1 MKNIEQAALAGPVW
15 YPYSAVTSG
24 SNYIKVDSAKGVY
37 LHTSDGRKI
46 LDAVSSWWVNL
57 HGHSNDYIAQKI
69 YEQALKLEHVIF
81 SGFTHDPAIR
91 LAERLLDILPSNQ
104 RKVFYSDNGSTAV
117 EVAIKMALQYW
128 HCKGERKKKAVA
140 LKGAFHGDTFG
151 AMSVS
156 GRGVFNQEFADW
168 MFEAVYIDFPSEEK
182 EMECLEQFEAIV
194 KQGDVACFIYEPLL
208 QGAAGMRTYSPFVLE
223 QLLKIARDYEV
234 ICIADEVMTGFG
246 RTGRYFASL
255 YLPTYPDIICLS
267 KGITGGTMALG
278 ATTCSQKI
286 VDTIN
291 DRVFYHGHSFTANPL
306 ACAAANASLDIFL
319 TDQCQSDI
327 VRITVAHEEFIPV
340 LRAFPFV
347 SRISH
352 VGTVL
357 SFALDF
363 GEEEGYLHSKRNQ
376 LYEFFISRNILLRP
390 LGNVLYLIPP
400 YIITNEQLD
409 QVYKA
414 ILDLLEHVA
423 EGGTFEK
430 K

>member
-1 MKNIEQAALAGPVW
+1 MKSTEHSNYTGPIW

-24 SNYIKVDSAKGVY
+24 GDYIKVDSAKGVY
-37 LHTSDGRKI
+37 LYTSDGRKI

-57 HGHSNDYIAQKI
+57 HGHCNEYIAQKI

-104 RKVFYSDNGSTAV
+104 KKMFYSDNGSTAV
-117 EVAIKMALQYW
+117 EVAIKMSLQYW
-128 HCKGERKKKAVA
+128 HCKGEAKKKAVA
-140 LKGAFHGDTFG
+140 IKGAFHGDTFG

-156 GRGVFNQEFADW
+156 GRGVFNQEFSEW
-168 MFEAVYIDFPSEEK
+168 MFETVYIDFPSEEK
-182 EMECLEQFEAIV
+182 EIDCLEQFEAIV
-194 KQGDVACFIYEPLL
+194 KEGDVACFIYEPLL

-223 QLLKIARDYEV
+223 QFLKIAGDYDV

-255 YLPTYPDIICLS
+255 NLKTYPDIMCLS

-278 ATTCSQKI
+278 ATTCSLRI
-286 VDTIN
+286 ADTIKN
-291 DRVFYHGHSFTANPL
+291 NVFYHGHSFTANPL

-319 TDQCQSDI
+319 NDECQSNI
-327 VRITVAHEEFIPV
+327 VRITHAHEAFIPV
-340 LRAFPFV
+340 LRTFPFI

-357 SFALDF
+357 SFAIDF

-376 LYEFFISRNILLRP
+376 LYDFFLKRNILLRP
-390 LGNVLYLIPP
+390 LGNVLYIIPP
-400 YIITNEQLD
+400 YIITNEELGE
-409 QVYKA
+409 VYRA
-414 ILDLLEHVA
+414 ISDLLEYFST
-423 EGGTFEK
+423 GRNI
-430 K
+430 